1 MKVDVDGFHV
11 STTAASGGIVIV
23 KTSRLLVV
31 ALYTE
36 PATAAEAIPLVHRFV
51 DDQLANLLGAA

>member
-1 MKVDVDGFHV
+1 MEASYYGKAM
-11 STTAASGGIVIV
+11 TTAASGGIVIV

-51 DDQLANLLGAA
+51 DDQLANLLGDT